1 MPLQTDRSPHLTD
14 DPSSDAR
21 DNETNAPTLSD
32 DDIFHILQTNRRRD
46 AIRYLLEQD
55 DAVKMRDVAEYV
67 AALEN
72 DTTVAELT
80 STERQRVYIP
90 LYQSHLPKLDKEGII
105 EYNKSRGI
113 VKPTA
118 ELELFRPYLELR
130 NDEPGESEADDGSLQ
145 ALGQRY
151 TVLAVASAS
160 LLLSSTVG
168 VYAAVSALE
177 TNLALAAVI
186 GAISIPGMG
195 LGMVAV
201 ALLVLT
207 VGTNYAASP
216 SPNEATD
223 ARPLN

>member
-1 MPLQTDRSPHLTD
+1 MPLQTDRPQHLAD
-14 DPSSDAR
+14 DPSIDAR
-21 DNETNAPTLSD
+21 STETETSTLSD

-46 AIRYLLEQD
+46 AIRFLLEQD
-55 DAVKMRDVAEYV
+55 GAVKMRDVAEYV

-113 VKPTA
+113 VKPT
-118 ELELFRPYLELR
+118 ETLELFRPYLELR
-130 NDEPGESEADDGSLQ
+130 SDEDESETENGPLRM
-145 ALGQRY
+145 LGQRY

-160 LLLSSTVG
+160 LLLSSTIG
-168 VYAAVSALE
+168 VSAAVSALE

-186 GAISIPGMG
+186 GAISVSGMG
-195 LGMVAV
+195 LGVIAT
-201 ALLVLT
+201 ALLVLAI
-207 VGTNYAASP
+207 GTNYGS
-216 SPNEATD
+216 SPN
-223 ARPLN
+223 ARSPN